1 MSIELLSQD
10 NEVYGDHNSLRI
22 EDLEDR
28 KRWKIVTYTDP
39 CDVRKTCTY
48 SALREAIDKA
58 QPVTTLPRL
67 PSDMIDY
74 VFIKDVT
81 EGLAGEEISIEK
93 IVPLL
98 KRKGIDKE
106 IIKKVDNNLTKTFT
120 DYERKFKK

>member
-1 MSIELLSQD
+1 MALES
-10 NEVYGDHNSLRI
+10 EVYGDHNSLRI

-28 KRWKIVTYTDP
+28 KRWKIVAYTDP
-39 CDVRKTCTY
+39 RDARRTRTNSSLK
-48 SALREAIDKA
+48 EAIDKA

-67 PSDMIDY
+67 PSDMVNY

-81 EGLAGEEISIEK
+81 EGLAGKEISIEE
-93 IVPLL
+93 IVSLL